1 MIKVYLGIFINM
13 ATLPPGLQ
21 PYIAPV
27 SEKLHSE
34 LALLLFSVGFVL
46 FAWLFIY
53 QATNSKETRSIV
65 KEVLIAICISIL
77 WGFAALFGMLTAG
90 IYV

>member
-1 MIKVYLGIFINM
+1 M

-21 PYIAPV
+21 PYISPV
-27 SEKLHSE
+27 PEALHYQ
-34 LALLLFSVGFVL
+34 LASLMFIVGFVL
-46 FAWLFIY
+46 FSLLFIY
-53 QATNSKETRSIV
+53 QITNPKEARSLTR
-65 KEVLIAICISIL
+65 EVLISMSISVL